1 MAVINTPQAGLLQEG
16 GLECSQ
22 AAKPP
27 VSTPIPEGLPPPWGG
42 GQGVGKRRDFD
53 LVKALTP
60 QVFNRCFFAS
70 FKVNYDY
77 IDLKDR
83 YI

>member
-1 MAVINTPQAGLLQEG
+1 MAVIN
-16 GLECSQ
+16 
-22 AAKPP
+22 
-27 VSTPIPEGLPPPWGG
+27 
-42 GQGVGKRRDFD
+42 
-53 LVKALTP
+53 TP